1 MKPIFILAILF
12 FTYTTYGQV
21 TSKDSTIKVL
31 YVNDVI
37 HTPEAAYFLNGKL
50 VDRNILNAIKP
61 DAIDSIS
68 VIKDNIQIDNN
79 TYAGQVYIKTK
90 STYQPKLITLNALK
104 GKYTNLESKSVVFM
118 LDGNI
123 VKGDYDKYLVDEGNV
138 LQIVVDNIKDVKVN
152 TDLYFIKILT
162 KSEENIKR
170 SKNIIIRGEAV
181 SLAK

>member
-37 HTPEAAYFLNGKL
+37 QTPEAAYFLNGKL
-50 VDRNILNAIKP
+50 VSRNILKAIKP
-61 DAIDSIS
+61 GEVDSVY
-68 VIKDNIQIDNN
+68 VIKENIQIDNI
-79 TYAGQVYIKTK
+79 TYPAQVYIKTK

-104 GKYTNLESKSVVFM
+104 NKYTNLKSNSVVFM

-123 VKGDYDKYLVDEGNV
+123 IKGDYDKYLVDEGNV
-138 LQIVVDNIKDVKVN
+138 LQIVVDNIKEVKVN
-152 TDLYFIKILT
+152 TDLYFIKLLT
-162 KSEENIKR
+162 KSEENIKK